1 MRRRSFLSVAGAGA
15 VGLTAAA
22 CGSSGNSNSGT
33 GSAVSS
39 SKGPALSGVGEF
51 TFVSGKDVT
60 GYYPRAI
67 AAWNAANPTQK
78 CTFIQLSTSA
88 DQQLQSMVQNALA
101 KTATYGVL
109 STDVVWTA
117 EFAANGYI
125 EELDPSEFA
134 LSTKLPAT
142 VTTAQYFKKLYAVP
156 FASDGG
162 LLYSRS
168 DLLEKAGIAKPPS
181 TYAEIVT
188 AYDKIRGTAPG
199 VQGYSGQFQKYEGL
213 TCNVSEVINS
223 SGGVILN
230 ASDKPDVDTAAA
242 ASGLDFLTNGFKQG
256 YIPKAA
262 LTYEETESL
271 QAFTAGQLMFLRNWS
286 YAYAIANATDGSSKV
301 SGKIVASPLPG
312 LKTTGTSTLGGHNL
326 AVSAFCKNKQSAI
339 NFAKFM
345 TTADQQKTFLTTT
358 TNAPAIAELYTDA
371 ALVKKFPFLPILL
384 KSIQTAKKRPE
395 AVNYNDV
402 TTAIQNATYA
412 ALQGNESST
421 AALKQMQGTL
431 SSALAKQ

>member
-1 MRRRSFLSVAGAGA
+1 MRRRSFLSAAGVGA

-22 CGSSGNSNSGT
+22 CGSSK
-33 GSAVSS
+33 SS
-39 SKGPALSGVGEF
+39 TATTAKTATTSTLTGVGPF
-51 TFVSGKDVT
+51 TFVSGKDTT
-60 GYYPRAI
+60 GYYPKAI
-67 AAWNAANPTQK
+67 AAWNAANPKEK

-125 EELDPSEFA
+125 EQLDPSDFA
-134 LSTKLPAT
+134 LSTKLPPT
-142 VTTAQYFKKLYAVP
+142 VTTAQYFGKLYAVP

-168 DLLEKAGIAKPPS
+168 DLLEKAGMSKAPS
-181 TYAEIVT
+181 TYAEIIA
-188 AYDKIRGTAPG
+188 AYDKVKGSTPG
-199 VQGYSGQFQKYEGL
+199 LQGYSGQFQKYEGL

-223 SGGVILN
+223 SGGEILN
-230 ASDKPDVDTAAA
+230 AADKPDVDTAAA
-242 ASGLDFLTNGFKQG
+242 TTGLTFLTNGFKEG

-271 QAFTAGQLMFLRNWS
+271 QAFVSGQLMFLRNWS

-301 SGKIVASPLPG
+301 NGKIIASPLPG

-326 AVSAFCKNKQSAI
+326 AVSTFCKNKQSAI

-345 TTADQQKTFLTTT
+345 TSADQQRTFLTTT

-371 ALVKKFPFLPILL
+371 ALVKQFPFLPILL
-384 KSIQTAKKRPE
+384 KSITTAKKRPE

-412 ALQGNESST
+412 SLEGQLSPS
-421 AALKQMQGTL
+421 AALKQMQTTL
-431 SSALAKQ
+431 TAALAKQ